1 MQVFLYGRPPERS
14 HRLGGLRISGPAGQG
29 ALHSFEDAEP
39 KGAQVN
45 NEELKELDADEQE
58 RRKKTADELGEILEG
73 MVEDKLEAMI
83 EKAVLKRTATLEK
96 IMAQLALAYI
106 TLQIGNKQSGEMA
119 KEIGNLLEIPTVRV
133 AFRSGLQKVEDNLNP
148 GTLRIVPQPEGGEP
162 N

>member
-1 MQVFLYGRPPERS
+1 M
-14 HRLGGLRISGPAGQG
+14 
-29 ALHSFEDAEP
+29 
-39 KGAQVN
+39 N